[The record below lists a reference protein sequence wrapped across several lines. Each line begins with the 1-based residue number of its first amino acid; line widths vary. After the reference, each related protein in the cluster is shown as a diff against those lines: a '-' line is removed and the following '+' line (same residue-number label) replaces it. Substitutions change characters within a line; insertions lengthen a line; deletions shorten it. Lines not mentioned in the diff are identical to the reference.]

1 MQGLSSNQ
9 WNGQLRPLLNTT
21 VRGIWWYQGE
31 DETNLGQD
39 GVYACRFEKMMDAWR
54 DQWHVGTAG
63 ATDPNMPF
71 GIVQIGPCGG
81 TPGPAGEKGQFWPTG
96 KSEFVFDVR
105 MGQTAG
111 FGYAPNERWPHTF
124 LATAFDLANPPG
136 TNGKDGPVSV
146 TTQWFV

>member
-1 MQGLSSNQ
+1 MARLGLQVKRGSS
-9 WNGQLRPLLNTT
+9 GRS
-21 VRGIWWYQGE
+21 
-31 DETNLGQD
+31 
-39 GVYACRFEKMMDAWR
+39 
-54 DQWHVGTAG
+54 
-63 ATDPNMPF
+63 
-71 GIVQIGPCGG
+71 
-81 TPGPAGEKGQFWPTG
+81 TG